1 MKKILAMA
9 AIVMSLAACNDSGN
23 GAETNA
29 DTSATMLGDT
39 AGTGTGTGTG
49 GMDTSTYNAGDSAG
63 IMRDTSRTDRTGV
76 RNNTDTGSRRR
87 SDTLR

>member
-23 GAETNA
+23 DAETNA
-29 DTSATMLGDT
+29 DTSATTLGDT
-39 AGTGTGTGTG
+39 ATGTGTG
-49 GMDTSTYNAGDSAG
+49 GFDTSAYNAGDSAG
-63 IMRDTSRTDRTGV
+63 IRRDTARTDRTGV
-76 RNNTDTGSRRR
+76 RSNTDTTTRRR

>member
-1 MKKILAMA
+1 MA

-29 DTSATMLGDT
+29 DTSATTLGDT
-39 AGTGTGTGTG
+39 AGTGTG
-49 GMDTSTYNAGDSAG
+49 GMDTSVYNAGDSAG
-63 IMRDTSRTDRTGV
+63 ILRDTSRTDRTGV
-76 RNNTDTGSRRR
+76 RNNTDTTTRRR